1 MRLSVAAVALS
12 APQPTAARAPL
23 ELMFTLVLKPVP
35 ATMQAGHM
43 ERELD
48 KKKTQSL
55 VAITVCMSMLIASL
69 AVLVVK

>member
-1 MRLSVAAVALS
+1 
-12 APQPTAARAPL
+12 
-23 ELMFTLVLKPVP
+23 MFTLVLKPVP

-55 VAITVCMSMLIASL
+55 VAITLCMSMLIASL
-69 AVLVVK
+69 ACLW

>member
-1 MRLSVAAVALS
+1 
-12 APQPTAARAPL
+12 
-23 ELMFTLVLKPVP
+23 
-35 ATMQAGHM
+35 M

-55 VAITVCMSMLIASL
+55 VAITLCISILIVSL